1 MKINTQQFV
10 LALAAGVTLSAC
22 TSDVEVEAEVLV
34 TPELQT
40 QTQAQLQ
47 TQKWVST
54 MTISS
59 DCGVVPQLNPPGANG
74 RNIRPPRE
82 PVETDWERVQPGYV
96 LLEPTGEKDSY
107 LLGVDKEV
115 VASYSGDYYPKYT
128 QLLPN
133 GHRLYSSKATTVAI
147 HNGGGSTTGCLEE
160 YDANGDLVWRVSLN
174 NDYILSHHAVRKMPN
189 GNVLA
194 QVWQKS
200 SADIAVAQGRDPA
213 TLPEEGGFWFDA
225 IVEIDPI
232 GMEVVWEWNVRNH
245 LVQDFDPTKANYGVV
260 ADNPGLMDI
269 NLFDVEDGMIH
280 PDWVHSNAIDY
291 HPELD
296 QIAISFRG
304 LNEIVVIDHS
314 TTPREAEGH
323 SGGRY
328 GKGGDFLYRWGNPEN
343 YGRGTPD
350 DRELY
355 NQHDVQW
362 IRDGLPGAG
371 NFLIFNNGH
380 PDFRSYTTIVEIA
393 PERNS
398 DGSYVLENG
407 EPYGPVEMVWEYN
420 PPEEEQ
426 FFSSFISG
434 VQRMPNGNT
443 FINAGAIGMQ
453 REVTV
458 SGDIVWEYE
467 YRNENNAPDFFFRAE
482 KYTPDYPGLEG
493 LISN

>member
-1 MKINTQQFV
+1 MKTNTQQR
-10 LALAAGVTLSAC
+10 ALAFTVGLTLVSAC
-22 TSDVEVEAEVLV
+22 AQIAEGQVQVPLV
-34 TPELQT
+34 SESQS
-40 QTQAQLQ
+40 
-47 TQKWVST
+47 QKWVST

-59 DCGVVPQLNPPGANG
+59 DCDVVPQLNPPGARGG
-74 RNIRPPRE
+74 REVRPPRE

-96 LLEPTGEKDSY
+96 LLEPTGEKESY
-107 LLGVDKEV
+107 LLGVDKQV
-115 VASYSGDYYPKYT
+115 VGSYSGDYYPKYT

-133 GHRLYSSKATTVAI
+133 GHRLYSSKATTRAI
-147 HNGGGSTTGCLEE
+147 HNGGGSTTGCVEE
-160 YDANGDLVWRVSLN
+160 YDASGNLVWRISLN
-174 NDYILSHHAVRKMPN
+174 NDDILSHHAVRKMPN

-213 TLPEEGGFWFDA
+213 TLPEEGGFWFDV

-232 GMEVVWEWNVRNH
+232 AMEVVWEWSARNH
-245 LVQDFDPTKANYGVV
+245 LIQDFDPTKANYGVI

-269 NLFDVEDGMIH
+269 NLLDIEDGMIH
-280 PDWVHSNAIDY
+280 PDWVHANAIDY
-291 HPELD
+291 NPELD
-296 QIAISFRG
+296 QIAVSFRA
-304 LNEIVVIDHS
+304 LNEILIIDRS

-328 GKGGDFLYRWGNPEN
+328 GKGGDILYRWGNPEN

-350 DRELY
+350 DRKLY

-371 NFLIFNNGH
+371 NLLIFNNGH
-380 PDFRSYTTIVEIA
+380 PDLRPYTTIVEIA
-393 PERNS
+393 PEKNS
-398 DGSYVLENG
+398 DGSYVLEDG
-407 EPYGPVEMVWEYN
+407 KPYGPEEIVWEYN
-420 PPEEEQ
+420 PTEEER

-453 REVTV
+453 REVTP

-467 YRNENNAPDFFFRAE
+467 YRNENNAPDLFFRAE
-482 KYTPDYPGLEG
+482 KYAPDYPGLEG
-493 LISN
+493 LISNEN